1 MIEDFNELDKEIWK
15 NAKGMDWLML
25 LLYSI
30 NMIQVPLC
38 IAEDRLNMFFLI
50 SNIIYLV
57 LLIIML
63 WIRIREK
70 NKTFTKLYIF
80 GIVVNVFLIWA
91 GYMIETITIR
101 S

>member
-1 MIEDFNELDKEIWK
+1 MTKV
-15 NAKGMDWLML
+15 ML
-25 LLYSI
+25 
-30 NMIQVPLC
+30 
-38 IAEDRLNMFFLI
+38 IAEDRFNMFFLI
-50 SNIIYLV
+50 FNIIYLV

-63 WIRIREK
+63 CIRIREK